1 MRVAPTFLLVVAA
14 ATLPVPAFAVDCTK
28 RPDSTCFPPLGYRYT
43 PPKYANQSGTSN
55 YATQAGQAATAGTA
69 DFATRAGTVDNAP
82 AAANCPY
89 TLIST
94 FRALPEAANG
104 SLVGDEQSGKYL
116 CVAGNWSQLSGPATE
131 GGSSTS
137 SSEGPGSGEGS
148 GSGGEGGS
156 GAGN

>member
-1 MRVAPTFLLVVAA
+1 MLKIVSFSVVI
-14 ATLPVPAFAVDCTK
+14 LAFTAGTAWAVDCAK
-28 RPDSTCFPPLGYRYT
+28 RPDMTCYAPLPFRYT
-43 PPKYANQSGTSN
+43 PPKYATQSGTSN

-89 TLIST
+89 TLVST